1 MIIQHDVIVVQD
13 RDTGDVVEV
22 FGRMIDYNTWLEE
35 TKTDPDQI
43 VAESY
48 ATNFSLKVEINQ

>member
-22 FGRMIDYNTWLEE
+22 FGRMIDYNTWLKE
-35 TKTDPDQI
+35 TKTDPDRI

-48 ATNFSLKVEINQ
+48 ATNFSLKVEINE